1 MSYLNFFISNRVVL
15 APMYWH
21 PGLPPHE
28 HEKDEKVKEALQK
41 LFPGRQIVQID
52 PMGLN
57 RYGGG
62 MHCAT
67 QQQPK

>member
-1 MSYLNFFISNRVVL
+1 
-15 APMYWH
+15 MYWH